1 MRFAL
6 LLFTSLFFFAA
17 CAACQRSPAS
27 QSVNTDANPAA
38 TVSGPIDAPDNPV
51 TSPTDPD
58 RTDNT
63 PAPADPVE
71 IFSPSPADTNKVRAP
86 VYLDSVQLLVL
97 ESYPVQI
104 LLQLA
109 GSLPTPCH
117 KLRVSVEP
125 HDNENRVYIDVY
137 SVIASDVICIQV
149 IEPFSKTISLGTFP
163 TGHYQVFV
171 NNEMIGDFD
180 S

>member
-6 LLFTSLFFFAA
+6 LLFTSLFFIAA
-17 CAACQRSPAS
+17 CVACQSSPAS
-27 QSVNTDANPAA
+27 QSVNTDADPAA
-38 TVSGPIDAPDNPV
+38 TVPGTTDAPDNPV

-58 RTDNT
+58 RTDST
-63 PAPADPVE
+63 PAPGEPLEPV
-71 IFSPSPADTNKVRAP
+71 SPSPADSNKVRAP
-86 VYLDSVQLLVL
+86 VYLDSVQLMIL

-104 LLQLA
+104 QLQLA

-125 HDNENRVYIDVY
+125 PDSENRVYIDVY
-137 SVIASDVICIQV
+137 SVIESDVICIQV
-149 IEPFSKTISLGTFP
+149 IEPISKTISLGTFP
-163 TGHYQVFV
+163 TGHYQVYV